1 MFHGGDQQTLFYS
14 GDNDA
19 INLLKVTNGYEM
31 KLSRFSY
38 LSHTVRLFNAKPAE
52 VCGKGDI
59 YYQLAQTRHDEMIS
73 PLSTARVHNLLFQ
86 YWAWFNIFCYSKCLL
101 A

>member
-1 MFHGGDQQTLFYS
+1 MVRTMSHAVNECVCVCVCVCVWKTMFHGGDQQTLFYS

-38 LSHTVRLFNAKPAE
+38 LSHTVRLFNAKPDE
-52 VCGKGDI
+52 VCGKGEI
-59 YYQLAQTRHDEMIS
+59 YYQLAQT
-73 PLSTARVHNLLFQ
+73 
-86 YWAWFNIFCYSKCLL
+86 
-101 A
+101 